1 MGLFK
6 GTVLFNHP
14 KNNVVRD
21 INREDKKTKNQ
32 SGIGI
37 LPTLTTAYA
46 VGTSEKVRY
55 KK

>member
-14 KNNVVRD
+14 KNYVVGN

-32 SGIGI
+32 CSIGI